1 LAGSQI
7 DILTLTA
14 APPLYYK
21 IESSSKVSVF
31 INAHQLYLR
40 MPSTNSRLSEAGPK
54 AETLR
59 QALVS
64 LAIRTTIVIILTWA
78 VLYVFQTV
86 LAQRLGVTD
95 LHIHVSGSVAT
106 IAISFVL
113 ITTIRRLI
121 HKSVPMISQH
131 LMAVISS
138 FVVILIS
145 LVAIIVLMYLWNF
158 DPQTILVG
166 GGVVAIVVGI
176 ALSTIV
182 GNLLS
187 GGLMLTTFPSK
198 IGDTVFIVNDNIRG
212 VIEEVNLLYTK
223 VITDAGTEYFV
234 PNNAVVQG
242 TVRLVKEAVATKDQL
257 PFSEGDH
264 IELASSGTN
273 RYVGTVIKITPRFS
287 SLITDDDSKE
297 VTLPNSSVLSGQ
309 FVIIKD
315 RVKSSRSIN
324 GSTS

>member
-1 LAGSQI
+1 
-7 DILTLTA
+7 
-14 APPLYYK
+14 
-21 IESSSKVSVF
+21 
-31 INAHQLYLR
+31 
-40 MPSTNSRLSEAGPK
+40 M

-78 VLYVFQTV
+78 VLYLFESV
-86 LAQRLGVTD
+86 LAQHLGITD
-95 LHIHVSGSVAT
+95 LHIHISGSVAT

-121 HKSVPMISQH
+121 HRSIPMISQH

-145 LVAIIVLMYLWNF
+145 LITIIVLMYMWNF

-182 GNLLS
+182 GNILS
-187 GGLMLTTFPSK
+187 GGLVLTTFPSK
-198 IGDTVFIVNDNIRG
+198 IGDAVFIVNDNIHG
-212 VIEEVNLLYTK
+212 VIQEVSLLYTK

-242 TVRLVKEAVATKDQL
+242 SVRLIKEAVATKDQL

-264 IELASSGTN
+264 IELASSSIS
-273 RYVGTVIKITPRFS
+273 RYVGTVSKITPRFS

-297 VTLPNSSVLSGQ
+297 VMLPNSSIISGQ

-315 RVKSSRSIN
+315 RVKKIK
-324 GSTS
+324 

>member
-1 LAGSQI
+1 
-7 DILTLTA
+7 
-14 APPLYYK
+14 
-21 IESSSKVSVF
+21 
-31 INAHQLYLR
+31 
-40 MPSTNSRLSEAGPK
+40 MPSTSSRLSEAGPK

-59 QALVS
+59 QELVS
-64 LAIRTTIVIILTWA
+64 LAVRTTIVVILTWV
-78 VLYVFQTV
+78 VLYLFESV
-86 LAQRLGVTD
+86 LAPQHLGITD
-95 LHIHVSGSVAT
+95 LHIHISGSVAT

-121 HKSVPMISQH
+121 HRSIPMISQH

-145 LVAIIVLMYLWNF
+145 LIAIIVLMYLWNF
-158 DPQTILVG
+158 DPETILVG

-182 GNLLS
+182 GNILS
-187 GGLMLTTFPSK
+187 GGLVLTTFPSK
-198 IGDTVFIVNDNIRG
+198 IGDTVFIVNDNIHG

-242 TVRLVKEAVATKDQL
+242 TVRLIKEGVAIKDQL

-264 IELASSGTN
+264 IELVSSSIN
-273 RYVGTVIKITPRFS
+273 RYVGTVSKITPRFS
-287 SLITDDDSKE
+287 SLIADDDSKE
-297 VTLPNSSVLSGQ
+297 VMLPNSSIISGQ

-315 RVKSSRSIN
+315 RVK
-324 GSTS
+324 TK

>member
-1 LAGSQI
+1 
-7 DILTLTA
+7 
-14 APPLYYK
+14 
-21 IESSSKVSVF
+21 
-31 INAHQLYLR
+31 
-40 MPSTNSRLSEAGPK
+40 MPSTNTRLSDAGPK

-59 QALVS
+59 QALVR

-78 VLYVFQTV
+78 VLYLFESV
-86 LAQRLGVTD
+86 LDQHLGITD
-95 LHIHVSGSVAT
+95 LHIHISGSVAT

-121 HKSVPMISQH
+121 HKSIPMISQH

-145 LVAIIVLMYLWNF
+145 LIAIIVLMYLWNF

-182 GNLLS
+182 GNILS

-198 IGDTVFIVNDNIRG
+198 IGDAVFIVNDNIRG

-234 PNNAVVQG
+234 PNTAVVQG
-242 TVRLVKEAVATKDQL
+242 TVRLIKEAVAIKDQL

-264 IELASSGTN
+264 IELASSSIN
-273 RYVGTVIKITPRFS
+273 RYVGTVSKITPRFS

-297 VTLPNSSVLSGQ
+297 MMLPNSSIISGQ

-315 RVKSSRSIN
+315 RVKSSRSMK
-324 GSTS
+324 GGAS

>member
-1 LAGSQI
+1 
-7 DILTLTA
+7 
-14 APPLYYK
+14 
-21 IESSSKVSVF
+21 
-31 INAHQLYLR
+31 
-40 MPSTNSRLSEAGPK
+40 MPSTSSRLSEAGPK

-59 QALVS
+59 QELVS
-64 LAIRTTIVIILTWA
+64 LAVRTTIVVILTWV
-78 VLYVFQTV
+78 VLYLFESV
-86 LAQRLGVTD
+86 LAPQHLGITD
-95 LHIHVSGSVAT
+95 LHIHISGSVAT

-121 HKSVPMISQH
+121 HRSIPMISQH

-145 LVAIIVLMYLWNF
+145 LIAIIVLMYLWNF

-182 GNLLS
+182 GNILS

-198 IGDTVFIVNDNIRG
+198 IGDVVFIVNDNIHG

-234 PNNAVVQG
+234 PNTAVVQG
-242 TVRLVKEAVATKDQL
+242 TVRLIKEAVAIKDQL

-264 IELASSGTN
+264 IELASSSIKSEE
-273 RYVGTVIKITPRFS
+273 RRVG
-287 SLITDDDSKE
+287 
-297 VTLPNSSVLSGQ
+297 
-309 FVIIKD
+309 
-315 RVKSSRSIN
+315 
-324 GSTS
+324 

>member
-1 LAGSQI
+1 
-7 DILTLTA
+7 
-14 APPLYYK
+14 
-21 IESSSKVSVF
+21 
-31 INAHQLYLR
+31 
-40 MPSTNSRLSEAGPK
+40 MPATNSKLSKAGPK

-59 QALVS
+59 QAFVS
-64 LAIRTTIVIILTWA
+64 LAIRTTIVVILTWA
-78 VLYVFQTV
+78 MLYFFESV
-86 LAQRLGVTD
+86 LAQQLGITD
-95 LHIHVSGSVAT
+95 LQINISGSVAT

-113 ITTIRRLI
+113 ITTIRHLI
-121 HKSVPMISQH
+121 HKSIPMISQH

-145 LVAIIVLMYLWNF
+145 LVAIIVLMYQWSF

-187 GGLMLTTFPSK
+187 GGLVLTTFPSK
-198 IGDTVFIVNDNIRG
+198 IGDAVFIVNDNIRG

-223 VITDAGTEYFV
+223 VITDVGTEYFV
-234 PNNAVVQG
+234 PNSAVVQG
-242 TVRLVKEAVATKDQL
+242 SVRLIKEGVTIKDQL
-257 PFSEGDH
+257 PFSEGEH
-264 IELASSGTN
+264 IELASSSINN
-273 RYVGTVIKITPRFS
+273 RYVGTVSKITPRFS

-297 VTLPNSSVLSGQ
+297 VMLSNSSLISGQ

-315 RVKSSRSIN
+315 RVK
-324 GSTS
+324 TK

>member
-1 LAGSQI
+1 
-7 DILTLTA
+7 
-14 APPLYYK
+14 
-21 IESSSKVSVF
+21 
-31 INAHQLYLR
+31 
-40 MPSTNSRLSEAGPK
+40 MPSANSRLSEADQK
-54 AETLR
+54 DETLR

-64 LAIRTTIVIILTWA
+64 LAIRTTMVVILTWA
-78 VLYVFQTV
+78 VLYLFQSV
-86 LAQRLGVTD
+86 LAQYLGLTD
-95 LHIHVSGSVAT
+95 LHIHIGGSVAT

-121 HKSVPMISQH
+121 HRSVPMISQH

-138 FVVILIS
+138 FVVILVS
-145 LVAIIVLMYLWNF
+145 LIATIVLMYLWNF

-182 GNLLS
+182 GNILS

-198 IGDTVFIVNDNIRG
+198 IGDTVFIVNDNIHG

-242 TVRLVKEAVATKDQL
+242 TVRLIKEGVTIKDQL

-264 IELASSGTN
+264 IELAGSN
-273 RYVGTVIKITPRFS
+273 INKYAGTVSKITPRFS

-297 VTLPNSSVLSGQ
+297 VMLPNPSIISGQ

-315 RVKSSRSIN
+315 RIK
-324 GSTS
+324 TK

>member
-1 LAGSQI
+1 
-7 DILTLTA
+7 
-14 APPLYYK
+14 
-21 IESSSKVSVF
+21 
-31 INAHQLYLR
+31 LR
-40 MPSTNSRLSEAGPK
+40 STNSRLSEAGPK
-54 AETLR
+54 TETLR

-64 LAIRTTIVIILTWA
+64 LAIRTTIVVILTWA
-78 VLYVFQTV
+78 VLYLFQSV
-86 LAQRLGVTD
+86 LAQHLGITD
-95 LHIHVSGSVAT
+95 LHVHISGSVAT

-121 HKSVPMISQH
+121 HRSVPMISQH

-138 FVVILIS
+138 FVVILVS
-145 LVAIIVLMYLWNF
+145 LIAIIVLMYLWNF

-182 GNLLS
+182 GNILS

-198 IGDTVFIVNDNIRG
+198 IGDAVFIVNDNIRG

-242 TVRLVKEAVATKDQL
+242 SVRLIKEGVAAIKDQL

-264 IELASSGTN
+264 IELASSSIN
-273 RYVGTVIKITPRFS
+273 RYVGTVSKITPRFS

-297 VTLPNSSVLSGQ
+297 VMLPNSSIISGQ

-315 RVKSSRSIN
+315 RVKVK
-324 GSTS
+324 

>member
-1 LAGSQI
+1 
-7 DILTLTA
+7 
-14 APPLYYK
+14 
-21 IESSSKVSVF
+21 
-31 INAHQLYLR
+31 

-78 VLYVFQTV
+78 VLYVFQSV
-86 LAQRLGVTD
+86 FAQHLGVTD

-121 HKSVPMISQH
+121 HKSIPMISQH

-242 TVRLVKEAVATKDQL
+242 TVRLIKEAVEIKDQL

-264 IELASSGTN
+264 IELTSSSTN
-273 RYVGTVIKITPRFS
+273 NYVGTVIKITPRFS

-297 VTLPNSSVLSGQ
+297 VMLSNSSIISGQ

-315 RVKSSRSIN
+315 RVKIK
-324 GSTS
+324 

>member
-1 LAGSQI
+1 
-7 DILTLTA
+7 
-14 APPLYYK
+14 
-21 IESSSKVSVF
+21 
-31 INAHQLYLR
+31 
-40 MPSTNSRLSEAGPK
+40 MPSTNTRLSEAGPK
-54 AETLR
+54 TETLR
-59 QALVS
+59 QELVR
-64 LAIRTTIVIILTWA
+64 LAIRTAIVVILTWA
-78 VLYVFQTV
+78 VLYLFESV
-86 LAQRLGVTD
+86 LAQHLGITE
-95 LHIHVSGSVAT
+95 LHIHISGSVAT

-121 HKSVPMISQH
+121 HRSIPMISQH

-145 LVAIIVLMYLWNF
+145 LITIIVLMYMWNF
-158 DPQTILVG
+158 NPQTILVG

-182 GNLLS
+182 GNILS
-187 GGLMLTTFPSK
+187 GGLVLTTFPSK
-198 IGDTVFIVNDNIRG
+198 IGDAVFIVNDNIHG
-212 VIEEVNLLYTK
+212 VIQEVSLLYTK

-242 TVRLVKEAVATKDQL
+242 SVRLIKEAVATKDQL

-264 IELASSGTN
+264 IELASSSIS
-273 RYVGTVIKITPRFS
+273 RYVGTVSKITPRFS

-297 VTLPNSSVLSGQ
+297 VMLPNSSIISGQ

-315 RVKSSRSIN
+315 RAKIK
-324 GSTS
+324 

>member
-1 LAGSQI
+1 M
-7 DILTLTA
+7 
-14 APPLYYK
+14 PP
-21 IESSSKVSVF
+21 
-31 INAHQLYLR
+31 
-40 MPSTNSRLSEAGPK
+40 TNSKLSEAGPK

-59 QALVS
+59 QALVG
-64 LAIRTTIVIILTWA
+64 LAIRTTVVVILTWA
-78 VLYVFQTV
+78 ILYLFESV
-86 LAQRLGVTD
+86 LAQRLGITD
-95 LHIHVSGSVAT
+95 LQINISGSVAT

-121 HKSVPMISQH
+121 HKSIPMISQH

-138 FVVILIS
+138 FVVILVS
-145 LVAIIVLMYLWNF
+145 LVAIIALMYLWNF

-187 GGLMLTTFPSK
+187 GGLVLTTFPSK
-198 IGDTVFIVNDNIRG
+198 IGDAVFIVNDNIHG

-223 VITDAGTEYFV
+223 VITDVGTEYYV
-234 PNNAVVQG
+234 PNSAVVQG
-242 TVRLVKEAVATKDQL
+242 SVRLIKEGLTVKDQL

-264 IELASSGTN
+264 IELAGSSINN
-273 RYVGTVIKITPRFS
+273 RYVGRVSKITPRFS
-287 SLITDDDSKE
+287 SLITDDESKE
-297 VTLPNSSVLSGQ
+297 VMLPNSSIISGQ

-315 RVKSSRSIN
+315 KVKN
-324 GSTS
+324 K

>member
-1 LAGSQI
+1 
-7 DILTLTA
+7 
-14 APPLYYK
+14 
-21 IESSSKVSVF
+21 
-31 INAHQLYLR
+31 
-40 MPSTNSRLSEAGPK
+40 MPSTNSKLSEAGPK
-54 AETLR
+54 AETLK

-64 LAIRTTIVIILTWA
+64 LAIRTIIVIILTWA
-78 VLYVFQTV
+78 ILYLFESV
-86 LAQRLGVTD
+86 LAQRLGITD
-95 LHIHVSGSVAT
+95 LQINISGSVAT

-121 HKSVPMISQH
+121 HKSIPMISQH

-138 FVVILIS
+138 FVVILVS
-145 LVAIIVLMYLWNF
+145 LVAIIVLMYMWNF

-182 GNLLS
+182 GSILS
-187 GGLMLTTFPSK
+187 GGLVLTSFPSK
-198 IGDTVFIVNDNIRG
+198 IGDAVFIVNDNIHG

-223 VITDAGTEYFV
+223 VITDVGTEYYV

-242 TVRLVKEAVATKDQL
+242 TVRLIKEGVTSKDQL

-264 IELASSGTN
+264 IELTSSSINN
-273 RYVGTVIKITPRFS
+273 RYVGRVIKITPRFS
-287 SLITDDDSKE
+287 SLMTDDESKE
-297 VTLPNSSVLSGQ
+297 VMLSNSSIISGQ

-315 RVKSSRSIN
+315 RVKN
-324 GSTS
+324 K

>member
-1 LAGSQI
+1 
-7 DILTLTA
+7 
-14 APPLYYK
+14 
-21 IESSSKVSVF
+21 
-31 INAHQLYLR
+31 

-54 AETLR
+54 AATLR

-78 VLYVFQTV
+78 VLYLFQSV
-86 LAQRLGVTD
+86 LAQLLGVTD
-95 LHIHVSGSVAT
+95 LHIHISGSVAT

-121 HKSVPMISQH
+121 HKSIPMISPH

-145 LVAIIVLMYLWNF
+145 LIAIIVLMYLWNF

-198 IGDTVFIVNDNIRG
+198 IGDSVFIVNDNIRG

-242 TVRLVKEAVATKDQL
+242 TVRLIKEAVAIKDQL

-273 RYVGTVIKITPRFS
+273 SYVGTVIKITPRFS

-297 VTLPNSSVLSGQ
+297 VMLPNSSIISGQ

-315 RVKSSRSIN
+315 RIKIQ
-324 GSTS
+324 

>member
-1 LAGSQI
+1 LKAQ
-7 DILTLTA
+7 LQ
-14 APPLYYK
+14 
-21 IESSSKVSVF
+21 VSVF
-31 INAHQLYLR
+31 IKTHHVYLDV
-40 MPSTNSRLSEAGPK
+40 PSTNTRLSETGPK
-54 AETLR
+54 SETLT
-59 QALVS
+59 QELAS
-64 LAIRTTIVIILTWA
+64 LAIRTTIVVILTWA
-78 VLYVFQTV
+78 VLYLFESV
-86 LAQRLGVTD
+86 LAQHLGITD
-95 LHIHVSGSVAT
+95 LHIHISGSVAT

-121 HKSVPMISQH
+121 HRSIPRISQH

-145 LVAIIVLMYLWNF
+145 LIAIIVLMYLWNF
-158 DPQTILVG
+158 DPETILVG

-182 GNLLS
+182 GNILS
-187 GGLMLTTFPSK
+187 GGLVLTTFPSK
-198 IGDTVFIVNDNIRG
+198 IGDAVFIVNDNIRG

-242 TVRLVKEAVATKDQL
+242 TVRLIKEAVEIEHQL

-264 IELASSGTN
+264 IELASSSIS
-273 RYVGTVIKITPRFS
+273 RYVGTVSKITPRFS

-297 VTLPNSSVLSGQ
+297 VMLPNSSIISGQ

-315 RVKSSRSIN
+315 RVKIK
-324 GSTS
+324 

>member
-1 LAGSQI
+1 
-7 DILTLTA
+7 
-14 APPLYYK
+14 
-21 IESSSKVSVF
+21 
-31 INAHQLYLR
+31 
-40 MPSTNSRLSEAGPK
+40 MPSTNSRLSEAGHK
-54 AETLR
+54 AATLR

-78 VLYVFQTV
+78 VLYLFQSV
-86 LAQRLGVTD
+86 LAQHLGVTD
-95 LHIHVSGSVAT
+95 LHIHISGSVAT

-121 HKSVPMISQH
+121 HKSIPMISPH

-145 LVAIIVLMYLWNF
+145 LIAIIVLMYLWNF

-242 TVRLVKEAVATKDQL
+242 TVRLIKEAVAIKDQL

-264 IELASSGTN
+264 IELASSSTTS
-273 RYVGTVIKITPRFS
+273 YVGTVIKITPRFS
-287 SLITDDDSKE
+287 SLITDDNSKE
-297 VTLPNSSVLSGQ
+297 VMLPNSSIISGQ

-315 RVKSSRSIN
+315 RVKIQ
-324 GSTS
+324 